1 MGLNVTEE
9 EAEYASKENSRRQV
23 VVSSGERVWWVRKI
37 DWRLLLDSVVQ
48 SVEAIKSNSERERES
63 CKEEGI

>member
-23 VVSSGERVWWVRKI
+23 VVSSGERVW
-37 DWRLLLDSVVQ
+37 
-48 SVEAIKSNSERERES
+48 
-63 CKEEGI
+63 